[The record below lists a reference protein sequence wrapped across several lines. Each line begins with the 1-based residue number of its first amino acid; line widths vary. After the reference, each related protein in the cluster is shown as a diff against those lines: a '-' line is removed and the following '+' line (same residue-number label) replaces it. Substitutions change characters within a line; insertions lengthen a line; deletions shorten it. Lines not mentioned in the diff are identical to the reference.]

1 MIIFDNYIQNI
12 DNTKFLFKSDEYFKN
27 KKLIS
32 YKSPLLKLDK
42 LYILEKYESFDYNL
56 VKNCFVLKINL
67 GKKILI
73 FTYSGIF
80 TTNYDLLNKLIY
92 NFIDTNRIK
101 IIPYLIN
108 FKDMFIKSNLPIIIE
123 KHFKLNITRNNNYY
137 EININLDNYFAKNFI
152 NKMVKNNGKTFF
164 AFTIDSKK
172 SESVTNEVFI
182 ALFGFDNLHN
192 FI

>member
-80 TTNYDLLNKLIY
+80 TTNCDLLNKLIY

-152 NKMVKNNGKTFF
+152 NKMVKNNGKIFF

>member
-1 MIIFDNYIQNI
+1 MFC
-12 DNTKFLFKSDEYFKN
+12 FKN
-27 KKLIS
+27 K
-32 YKSPLLKLDK
+32 
-42 LYILEKYESFDYNL
+42 FR
-56 VKNCFVLKINL
+56 
-67 GKKILI
+67 KKILI

-80 TTNYDLLNKLIY
+80 TTNCDLLNKLIY

-137 EININLDNYFAKNFI
+137 EININLDNYFAKKFI